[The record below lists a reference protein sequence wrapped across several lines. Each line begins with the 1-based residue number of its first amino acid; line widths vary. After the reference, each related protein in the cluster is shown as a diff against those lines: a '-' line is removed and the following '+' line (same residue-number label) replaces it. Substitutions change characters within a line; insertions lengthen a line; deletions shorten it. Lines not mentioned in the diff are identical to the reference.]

1 MCIIYNPL
9 SNDDD
14 DDDDNDE
21 DQDVDDGG
29 DDDAVYRKGGNHRSI
44 KGMAS
49 LCRWGVSSS
58 WSIVVLQ

>member
-1 MCIIYNPL
+1 MCIMYNPL
-9 SNDDD
+9 SNDD

-29 DDDAVYRKGGNHRSI
+29 DNDAVDRKRRNHLSI

-49 LCRWGVSSS
+49 LC
-58 WSIVVLQ
+58 